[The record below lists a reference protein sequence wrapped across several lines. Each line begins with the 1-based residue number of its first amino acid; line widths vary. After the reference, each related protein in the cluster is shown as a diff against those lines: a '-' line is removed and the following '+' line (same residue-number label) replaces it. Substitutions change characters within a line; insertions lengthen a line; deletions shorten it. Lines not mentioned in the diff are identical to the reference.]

1 MSTNPKS
8 LETAAK
14 FVIQARNERNRL
26 RSRNP
31 LRRLLL
37 EVKGLGGALSTA
49 EKVHLDKF
57 AYPHY
62 AYGIYV
68 ACLQARMLSTPRIT
82 VLEFGV
88 AGGNGLVA
96 METAS
101 EEIGGWAGV
110 EVDVIGIDQGG
121 AGLPNSSDYRD
132 MVYWFKPGAYAMDE
146 AKLRARLSRA
156 SLVLGDIN
164 KTLPELIS
172 RIQAP
177 VGFCSLDMDYHS
189 STCTALRLFESPTT
203 CWLPRVML
211 YADDIFGFDDLNIM
225 GRDVGEELA
234 FADFNARHPK
244 KKISVVRGL
253 AHKRPRPAVWNE
265 KMFALHDFEHPR
277 HNECI
282 NPLADAE
289 MAGLLSL
296 R

>member
-1 MSTNPKS
+1 MMLPTDK
-8 LETAAK
+8 EAAARLAIR
-14 FVIQARNERNRL
+14 VRNERNRL
-26 RSRNP
+26 WSRNP
-31 LRRLLL
+31 LRRLWL
-37 EVKGLGGALSTA
+37 EIKGACGGLSTV

-57 AYPHY
+57 SYPHY

-68 ACLQARMLSTPRIT
+68 ACLQARMLSVPRIT
-82 VLEFGV
+82 ALEFGV

-96 METAS
+96 MEAAAT
-101 EEIGGWAGV
+101 EIGSWLGV
-110 EVDVIGIDQGG
+110 EVDVIGVDQGS
-121 AGLPNSSDYRD
+121 AGLPDSSDPRD

-156 SLVLGDIN
+156 ELVLGDIN
-164 KTLPELIS
+164 RTLPDLLS

-177 VGFCSLDMDYHS
+177 VGFCSLDMDYYT
-189 STCTALRLFESPTT
+189 STCAALRLFEATPAK
-203 CWLPRVML
+203 WLPRVVL

-234 FADFNARHPK
+234 FADFNARNPSR
-244 KKISVVRGL
+244 KISVIRGL
-253 AHKRPRPAVWNE
+253 AHKRPRPAAWNE
-265 KMFALHDFEHPR
+265 KMFALHDFSHPR

-289 MAGLLSL
+289 LARLLSL